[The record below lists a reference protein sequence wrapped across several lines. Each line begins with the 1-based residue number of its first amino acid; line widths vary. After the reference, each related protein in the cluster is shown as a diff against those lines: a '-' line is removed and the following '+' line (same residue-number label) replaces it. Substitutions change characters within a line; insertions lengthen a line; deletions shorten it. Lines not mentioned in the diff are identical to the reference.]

1 MNNEEEGSFV
11 FNLLKRHWLWIAVNI
26 GSLLPVL
33 IVIWN
38 YAMGNASVD
47 PVDDLI
53 SRTGKPALVLLILSL
68 ACTPLNTIFGWRAV
82 IKVRKS
88 LGLYAFFYVCLHLLT
103 FIGLDYGFDLGFI
116 LQAAQSKQ
124 RFIVA
129 GFGAFLLLLPLA
141 ITSTKG
147 WMRRLGRKWKKLHQ
161 LVYVAAGLAVLHY
174 IWLVRLDLTEPLIFA
189 AVLVILLLLRLT
201 KVRKYIKTYL

>member
-1 MNNEEEGSFV
+1 M